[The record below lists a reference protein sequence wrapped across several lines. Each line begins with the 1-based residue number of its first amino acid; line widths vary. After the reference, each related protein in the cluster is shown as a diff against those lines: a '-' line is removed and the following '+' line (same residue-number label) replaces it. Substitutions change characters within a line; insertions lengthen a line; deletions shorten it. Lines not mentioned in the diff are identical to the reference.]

1 MNLARSPFVLFSMK
15 FYIALAWSMVNVPVS
30 CSVSISNQFVD
41 FLTLH
46 EYFMIRV
53 RVFFLIQIQRF
64 IHYLHDAANLTY
76 NYNWYVKYKDFSE
89 RKFDVRCVKI
99 RHSQNSFLI
108 LTRRYLMCLYRFRCI
123 IGIRLITVNAKRNKK
138 FHFKKW
144 SQIDFDAEKNYVTN
158 WYMGKQVV
166 Q

>member
-1 MNLARSPFVLFSMK
+1 MSQLVAVYQLATNLSIFWHYTSIL
-15 FYIALAWSMVNVPVS
+15 WSG
-30 CSVSISNQFVD
+30 SVF
-41 FLTLH
+41 
-46 EYFMIRV
+46 
-53 RVFFLIQIQRF
+53 FFLIQIQRF

-144 SQIDFDAEKNYVTN
+144 SQIDFDAEKNCYKLIHGKAGGAVVSAHLLGSEIGRANLAAKIVTV
-158 WYMGKQVV
+158 KL
-166 Q
+166 